1 MEPVNSLPAILKDPL
16 IKDAKPGIK
25 EFVFNALLDGFSIIM
40 DNVFLL
46 VICAELM
53 MLMDFA

>member
-1 MEPVNSLPAILKDPL
+1 MELVNSLPAILKDLL
-16 IKDAKPGIK
+16 IKDVKPGIR
-25 EFVFNALLDGFSIIM
+25 EFVFSALLDGFSIIM
-40 DNVFLL
+40 DNVSLL